1 MNTIIDFYKS
11 LDLINLIIFWGIIII
26 ITLLLTFS
34 IIISNKNKKLKEI
47 INNNQKNVS
56 KKEIPIT
63 KEINNNYIQQSR
75 ENTSNIEKILK
86 DDNKI
91 FEEKNFIAEEHV
103 MEYNK
108 DLFSIPNIKKTTD
121 TVDNVKSSETNKIPN
136 KPYQKNVLKEISTSQ
151 TSPIGL
157 VTPIK
162 KEVKQAQELTEILNN
177 YDNNANL
184 EKNLFTNKSHN
195 IQQASALNDVPKLKK
210 EELRKDE
217 TKEDKQKNYLEKIS
231 KALEESQNNNTLKRT
246 EYEMQ
251 QEEDAIISY
260 EELMKKKDSIKIAD
274 EEEAIISIEELVKR
288 QQSEKIYNLTEE
300 EENENFIRELKD
312 FRNNL

>member
-121 TVDNVKSSETNKIPN
+121 TVDNVKSSEINKIPN

-217 TKEDKQKNYLEKIS
+217 TKEDKQKNYLEKI
-231 KALEESQNNNTLKRT
+231 KNR
-246 EYEMQ
+246 
-251 QEEDAIISY
+251 
-260 EELMKKKDSIKIAD
+260 
-274 EEEAIISIEELVKR
+274 
-288 QQSEKIYNLTEE
+288 
-300 EENENFIRELKD
+300 IRNATRRRCYHKL
-312 FRNNL
+312 

>member
-26 ITLLLTFS
+26 ISLLLTFS

-177 YDNNANL
+177 YDNNTNL

>member
-177 YDNNANL
+177 YDNNTNL